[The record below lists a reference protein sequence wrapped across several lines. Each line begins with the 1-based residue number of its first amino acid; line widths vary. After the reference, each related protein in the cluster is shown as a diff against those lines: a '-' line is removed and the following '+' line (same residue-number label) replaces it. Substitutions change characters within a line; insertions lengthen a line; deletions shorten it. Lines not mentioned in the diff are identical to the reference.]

1 MKYMKKL
8 MTLLAVL
15 TLALAMAVPAFAE
28 SGTASST
35 GMITIDNAV
44 TGTTYKAYRI
54 FDLESYDTGKN
65 AYSYK
70 LNSAWNGFP
79 AYSTTIDGNTVSAT
93 DFFSVNSAGYIEWN
107 GAKKDAGADF
117 AKLAKAFAVE
127 KNIACDK
134 AETASSA
141 TVTFAD
147 LTLGYYLVDT
157 SLGSLCSLDTTDPSV
172 TIKEKNSDT
181 TIEKKIVITGITGDE
196 KVDSNSAGIG
206 DTVNFSITI
215 TVKDG
220 APKNYVLH
228 DKLSGLTFDSD
239 SLKVKIGATT
249 LTPNTDY
256 TLETN
261 PTDGDS
267 FDVKFTNGKL
277 KPNDVVVVT
286 YSATVAANATIAGA
300 GNKNTAKLVYNGKDS
315 TEEETTT
322 YVWKL
327 NVHKYTLDSTN
338 KEVAL
343 SGAKFVLYRMDGTD
357 KKYYAKLTGGKIDS
371 WVTNQSDATTLET
384 SGEGDILI
392 EGLNVGTYYL
402 EETEAPA
409 GYNKLTEPIEVEITA
424 TTSATNSGKVAP
436 CTAKQI
442 PKQAA
447 LTIQRITSVHFKPE
461 FIGCHLNIWLKMAH
475 TRLTKGIPTSKIPA
489 MYITMA
495 DSGEVGSTTS
505 AIGKREM
512 RAAPPPTATAIA
524 ANNSATNTTP
534 NTNSIGLQIMA
545 NITRQIFNSQPT
557 TITSVSPNFCKKV
570 RGLSDLI

>member
-28 SGTASST
+28 SGTANST
-35 GMITIDNAV
+35 GTITIDNAV

-54 FDLESYDTGKN
+54 FDLESYDKGKD

-70 LNSAWNGFP
+70 LSTKWENFP
-79 AYSTTIDGNTVSAT
+79 AYRTTIDGNTVSAT
-93 DFFSVNSAGYIEWN
+93 DFFSVNSAGYIEWSD
-107 GAKKDAGADF
+107 AKKYAGADF
-117 AKLAKAFAVE
+117 AKLAKAFVDANSIE
-127 KNIACDK
+127 CDK
-134 AETASSA
+134 TETATGA
-141 TVTFAD
+141 TVIFTN

-172 TIKEKNSDT
+172 TINEKNSDT
-181 TIEKKIVITGITGDE
+181 TIEKKIVITGIAGDE

-220 APKNYVLH
+220 APKGYVLH

-256 TLETN
+256 TLETT
-261 PTDGDS
+261 PADGDS
-267 FDVKFTNGKL
+267 FDVNFTDGKL

-402 EETEAPA
+402 KETEAPA

-424 TTSATNSGKVAP
+424 TTSATNGSETVKYKNSSETSYTPATDATVKV
-436 CTAKQI
+436 
-442 PKQAA
+442 
-447 LTIQRITSVHFKPE
+447 L
-461 FIGCHLNIWLKMAH
+461 
-475 TRLTKGIPTSKIPA
+475 
-489 MYITMA
+489 
-495 DSGEVGSTTS
+495 
-505 AIGKREM
+505 
-512 RAAPPPTATAIA
+512 
-524 ANNSATNTTP
+524 NSAGTQLPSTGGIGTTLFYVIGGVLMAVAAVLLV
-534 NTNSIGLQIMA
+534 TKKRMNS
-545 NITRQIFNSQPT
+545 
-557 TITSVSPNFCKKV
+557 K
-570 RGLSDLI
+570 

>member
-15 TLALAMAVPAFAE
+15 TLALAMAVPAFAA
-28 SGTASST
+28 SITGT
-35 GMITIDNAV
+35 ITIDNAV

-54 FDLESYDTGKN
+54 FDLESYDTDKN

-70 LNSAWNGFP
+70 LNSAWSGFP
-79 AYSTTIDGNTVSAT
+79 AYSTTIDGNTVSAST
-93 DFFSVNSAGYIEWN
+93 FFSVNSAGYIEWN

-127 KNIACDK
+127 KSIACDK
-134 AETASSA
+134 TETATDA
-141 TVTFAD
+141 TVTFTN

-157 SLGSLCSLDTTDPSV
+157 SLGSLCSLDTTAPSV

-181 TIEKKIVITGITGDE
+181 TIEKKIVITGDE

-220 APKNYVLH
+220 DPKNYVLH

-239 SLKVKIGATT
+239 SLKVKIGTTT
-249 LTPNTDY
+249 LNPNTDY

-267 FDVKFTNGKL
+267 FDVNFTDGKL

-402 EETEAPA
+402 KETEAPA

-424 TTSATNSGKVAP
+424 TTSATSGSETVQYKNSSETSYTPATDATVKV
-436 CTAKQI
+436 
-442 PKQAA
+442 
-447 LTIQRITSVHFKPE
+447 L
-461 FIGCHLNIWLKMAH
+461 
-475 TRLTKGIPTSKIPA
+475 
-489 MYITMA
+489 
-495 DSGEVGSTTS
+495 
-505 AIGKREM
+505 
-512 RAAPPPTATAIA
+512 
-524 ANNSATNTTP
+524 NSAGTQLPSTGGIGTTLFYV
-534 NTNSIGLQIMA
+534 IGGVLMA
-545 NITRQIFNSQPT
+545 VAAVLLVT
-557 TITSVSPNFCKKV
+557 KK
-570 RGLSDLI
+570 RMNNK

>member
-15 TLALAMAVPAFAE
+15 TLALAMAVPAFAA

-35 GMITIDNAV
+35 GKITIDNAV

-54 FDLESYDTGKN
+54 FDLESYDTDKN

-79 AYSTTIDGNTVSAT
+79 TYSTTIDGNTVSAT

-117 AKLAKAFAVE
+117 AKLAKAFVDA
-127 KNIACDK
+127 NSIACDK
-134 AETASSA
+134 KETASGA
-141 TVTFAD
+141 TVTFTD

-157 SLGSLCSLDTTDPSV
+157 SLGSLCSLDTTAPSV

-181 TIEKKIVITGITGDE
+181 TIEKKIVIDGDE

-206 DTVNFSITI
+206 DTVNFEITI

-220 APKNYVLH
+220 APTDYVLH

-239 SLKVKIGATT
+239 SLKVKVGTRE
-249 LTPNTDY
+249 LTANTDY
-256 TLETN
+256 TLVAN

-267 FDVKFTNGKL
+267 FDVEFINGKL

-286 YSATVAANATIAGA
+286 YSATVAADATIAGA
-300 GNKNTAKLVYNGKDS
+300 GNKNTAQLEYNGKHS
-315 TEEETTT
+315 TKEETTT

-327 NVHKYTLDSTN
+327 NVHKYALNSTN
-338 KEVAL
+338 DEVAL
-343 SGAKFVLYRMDGTD
+343 SGAKFVLYRMDGGT
-357 KKYYAKLTGGKIDS
+357 KKYAKLTNDKIDG
-371 WVTNQSDATTLET
+371 WVNDKGNATTLET
-384 SGEGDILI
+384 SGTGDILI
-392 EGLNVGTYYL
+392 EGLNEGTYYL

-424 TTSATNSGKVAP
+424 TTSVTSGSETVQYKNSSESSYTKATDATVKVLNKAGTQLPSTGGIGTTLFYVIGGGLMAVAAVLLVTKKRMNSK
-436 CTAKQI
+436 
-442 PKQAA
+442 
-447 LTIQRITSVHFKPE
+447 
-461 FIGCHLNIWLKMAH
+461 
-475 TRLTKGIPTSKIPA
+475 
-489 MYITMA
+489 
-495 DSGEVGSTTS
+495 
-505 AIGKREM
+505 
-512 RAAPPPTATAIA
+512 
-524 ANNSATNTTP
+524 
-534 NTNSIGLQIMA
+534 
-545 NITRQIFNSQPT
+545 
-557 TITSVSPNFCKKV
+557 
-570 RGLSDLI
+570 

>member
-44 TGTTYKAYRI
+44 TRTTYKAYRI
-54 FDLESYDTGKN
+54 FDLESYDTDKN

-70 LNSAWNGFP
+70 LSTKWENFP
-79 AYSTTIDGNTVSAT
+79 EYSTTIDGNTVSAT
-93 DFFSVNSAGYIEWN
+93 DFFSVNLAGYIEWKD
-107 GAKKDAGADF
+107 AKKDAGADF
-117 AKLAKAFAVE
+117 AKLAKAFVDA
-127 KNIACDK
+127 NSIACDK
-134 AETASSA
+134 EETASGA
-141 TVTFAD
+141 TVTFTD

-157 SLGSLCSLDTTDPSV
+157 SLGSLCSLDTTAPSV

-181 TIEKKIVITGITGDE
+181 TIEKKIVIAGDE

-228 DKLSGLTFDSD
+228 DKLSGLTFNPN
-239 SLKVKIGATT
+239 SLEVKVGTAT
-249 LTPNTDY
+249 LTANTDY
-256 TLETN
+256 TLETT

-267 FDVKFTNGKL
+267 FDVKFTDGNL

-286 YSATVAANATIAGA
+286 YSATVAADATIAGA
-300 GNKNTAKLVYNGKDS
+300 GNKNTANLEYNGKHS
-315 TEEETTT
+315 TKEETTT

-327 NVHKYTLDSTN
+327 NVHKYTLDSTT

-343 SGAKFVLYRMDGTD
+343 SGAKFVLYRKEGTD
-357 KKYYAKLTGGKIDS
+357 KKYYAKLAGGKIDG

-384 SGEGDILI
+384 TGTGDISI

-402 EETEAPA
+402 EETEAPV
-409 GYNKLTEPIEVEITA
+409 GYNKLTKPIEVKITA
-424 TTSATNSGKVAP
+424 TPDATGVSETVEYRNQNDSTYTPATNAIVKVLNKAGTQLP
-436 CTAKQI
+436 STGGIGTTLFYVIGGVLMAV
-442 PKQAA
+442 AA
-447 LTIQRITSVHFKPE
+447 VLLV
-461 FIGCHLNIWLKMAH
+461 
-475 TRLTKGIPTSKIPA
+475 TK
-489 MYITMA
+489 
-495 DSGEVGSTTS
+495 
-505 AIGKREM
+505 KRM
-512 RAAPPPTATAIA
+512 
-524 ANNSATNTTP
+524 NN
-534 NTNSIGLQIMA
+534 
-545 NITRQIFNSQPT
+545 
-557 TITSVSPNFCKKV
+557 K
-570 RGLSDLI
+570 

>member
-1 MKYMKKL
+1 MWTTQTKLFEQGDIKPMKYMKKL

-15 TLALAMAVPAFAE
+15 TLALAMAVPAFA
-28 SGTASST
+28 ASST
-35 GMITIDNAV
+35 GTITIDNAV

-54 FDLESYDTGKN
+54 FDLESYDTDKN

-127 KNIACDK
+127 KSIACDK
-134 AETASSA
+134 TETATDA
-141 TVTFAD
+141 TVTFTN

-157 SLGSLCSLDTTDPSV
+157 SLGSLCSLDTTAPSV

-181 TIEKKIVITGITGDE
+181 TIEKKIVINGDE

-220 APKNYVLH
+220 DPKNYVLH

-239 SLKVKIGATT
+239 SLEVKVGTT
-249 LTPNTDY
+249 KLNAGTDY

-286 YSATVAANATIAGA
+286 YSATVAANATIGGE
-300 GNKNTAKLVYNGKDS
+300 GNTNKAKLEYSGKVS
-315 TEEETTT
+315 TEEKTTT

-327 NVHKYTLDSTN
+327 NVHKYTLNSTN
-338 KEVAL
+338 DEVAL
-343 SGAKFVLYRMDGTD
+343 NGAKFVLYRKDGTD
-357 KKYYAKLTGGKIDS
+357 KKYYAKLTGGKIDG

-384 SGEGDILI
+384 TGTGDISI

-409 GYNKLTEPIEVEITA
+409 GYNKLTGPIEVEITA
-424 TTSATNSGKVAP
+424 TTSVTSGSETVQYKNLSESSYTLATDATVKVLNKAGTQLP
-436 CTAKQI
+436 STGGIGTTLFYVIGGGLMAV
-442 PKQAA
+442 AA
-447 LTIQRITSVHFKPE
+447 VLLV
-461 FIGCHLNIWLKMAH
+461 
-475 TRLTKGIPTSKIPA
+475 TK
-489 MYITMA
+489 
-495 DSGEVGSTTS
+495 
-505 AIGKREM
+505 KRM
-512 RAAPPPTATAIA
+512 
-524 ANNSATNTTP
+524 NN
-534 NTNSIGLQIMA
+534 
-545 NITRQIFNSQPT
+545 
-557 TITSVSPNFCKKV
+557 K
-570 RGLSDLI
+570 

>member
-15 TLALAMAVPAFAE
+15 TLALAMAVPAFAA
-28 SGTASST
+28 SITGT
-35 GMITIDNAV
+35 ITIDNAV

-54 FDLESYDTGKN
+54 FDLESYDTDKN

-79 AYSTTIDGNTVSAT
+79 TYSTTIDGNTVSAT
-93 DFFSVNSAGYIEWN
+93 DFFSVNSAGYIEWKD
-107 GAKKDAGADF
+107 AKKEAGADF
-117 AKLAKAFAVE
+117 AKLAKAFVDA
-127 KNIACDK
+127 NSIACDK
-134 AETASSA
+134 EETASGA
-141 TVTFAD
+141 TVTFTD

-206 DTVNFSITI
+206 DTVNFKITI

-220 APKNYVLH
+220 DPKNYVLH
-228 DKLSGLTFDSD
+228 DNLSGLTFNPD
-239 SLKVKIGATT
+239 SLEVKVGATK
-249 LTPNTDY
+249 LTANTDY

-261 PTDGDS
+261 PADGDS

-286 YSATVAANATIAGA
+286 YSATVAADATIAGA
-300 GNKNTAKLVYNGKDS
+300 GNKNTAKLEYNGKHS

-343 SGAKFVLYRMDGTD
+343 SGAKFVLYRMDGGAR
-357 KKYYAKLTGGKIDS
+357 KYAKLTNNKIDG
-371 WVTNQSDATTLET
+371 WVNDKGNATTLET
-384 SGEGDILI
+384 SGTGDILI

-424 TTSATNSGKVAP
+424 TTSVTSGSETVQYKNSSETSYTPATDATVKV
-436 CTAKQI
+436 
-442 PKQAA
+442 
-447 LTIQRITSVHFKPE
+447 L
-461 FIGCHLNIWLKMAH
+461 
-475 TRLTKGIPTSKIPA
+475 
-489 MYITMA
+489 
-495 DSGEVGSTTS
+495 
-505 AIGKREM
+505 
-512 RAAPPPTATAIA
+512 
-524 ANNSATNTTP
+524 NSAGTQLPSTGGIGTTLFYV
-534 NTNSIGLQIMA
+534 IGGVLMA
-545 NITRQIFNSQPT
+545 VAAVLLVT
-557 TITSVSPNFCKKV
+557 KK
-570 RGLSDLI
+570 RMNNK

>member
-8 MTLLAVL
+8 ITLLAVL
-15 TLALAMAVPAFAE
+15 TLALAMAVPAFAA
-28 SGTASST
+28 GNT

-54 FDLESYDTGKN
+54 FDLESYDTDKN

-70 LNSAWNGFP
+70 LSSAWSGFP
-79 AYSTTIDGNTVSAT
+79 AYSTTIDSNTVRAA

-107 GAKKDAGADF
+107 DAKKNAGADF

-127 KNIACDK
+127 KSIACDK
-134 AETASSA
+134 TETATDA
-141 TVTFAD
+141 TVTFTN

-157 SLGSLCSLDTTDPSV
+157 SLGSLCSLDTTAPSV

-181 TIEKKIVITGITGDE
+181 TIEKKIVITGDE

-220 APKNYVLH
+220 APKDYVLH
-228 DKLSGLTFDSD
+228 DKLSGLTFNSN
-239 SLKVKIGATT
+239 SLEVKVGTKT

-256 TLETN
+256 TLVTN

-267 FDVKFTNGKL
+267 FDVEFKDGKL
-277 KPNDVVVVT
+277 KTNDVVVVT

-300 GNKNTAKLVYNGKDS
+300 GNKNTAHLEYNGKHS
-315 TEEETTT
+315 TKEETTT

-343 SGAKFVLYRMDGTD
+343 SGAKFVLYRKDGTD
-357 KKYYAKLTGGKIDS
+357 KKYYAKLAGGKIDG

-392 EGLNVGTYYL
+392 EGLNEGTYYL

-409 GYNKLTEPIEVEITA
+409 GYNKLTEPIEVKITA
-424 TTSATNSGKVAP
+424 TPDATGVSETVEYRNQNDSTYTPATNAIVKVLNKAGTQLP
-436 CTAKQI
+436 STGGIGTTLFYVIGGVLMAV
-442 PKQAA
+442 AA
-447 LTIQRITSVHFKPE
+447 VLLV
-461 FIGCHLNIWLKMAH
+461 
-475 TRLTKGIPTSKIPA
+475 TK
-489 MYITMA
+489 
-495 DSGEVGSTTS
+495 
-505 AIGKREM
+505 KRM
-512 RAAPPPTATAIA
+512 
-524 ANNSATNTTP
+524 NN
-534 NTNSIGLQIMA
+534 
-545 NITRQIFNSQPT
+545 
-557 TITSVSPNFCKKV
+557 K
-570 RGLSDLI
+570 

>member
-15 TLALAMAVPAFAE
+15 TLALAMAVPAFAA

-35 GMITIDNAV
+35 GKITIDNAV

-54 FDLESYDTGKN
+54 FDLESYDTNKDV
-65 AYSYK
+65 YSYK
-70 LNSAWNGFP
+70 LNTNWKDFP
-79 AYSTTIDGNTVSAT
+79 EYSTTIDGKEVRAT

-107 GAKKDAGADF
+107 DAKKNAGADF

-127 KNIACDK
+127 NNIACDK

-141 TVTFAD
+141 TVTFTD

-157 SLGSLCSLDTTDPSV
+157 SLGSLCSLDTTAPSV

-181 TIEKKIVITGITGDE
+181 TIEKKIVITGTTGDE

-228 DKLSGLTFDSD
+228 DKLSGLTFDPD
-239 SLKVKIGATT
+239 SLKVKIGTTT

-256 TLETN
+256 TLVTN

-267 FDVKFTNGKL
+267 FDVKFTDGKL
-277 KPNDVVVVT
+277 KTNDEVVVT
-286 YSATVAANATIAGA
+286 YSATVATDAAIAGA
-300 GNKNTAKLVYNGKDS
+300 GNTNKAKLEYNGKHS

-327 NVHKYTLDSTN
+327 NVHKYTLNSTN
-338 KEVAL
+338 NEVAL
-343 SGAKFVLYRMDGTD
+343 SGAKFVLYRMDGDTKEYATLTNNKIDGWVTD
-357 KKYYAKLTGGKIDS
+357 KGG
-371 WVTNQSDATTLET
+371 ATTLVT

-402 EETEAPA
+402 EETEAPV
-409 GYNKLTEPIEVEITA
+409 GYNKLTKPIEVKITA
-424 TTSATNSGKVAP
+424 TPDATGVSETVEYRNQNDSTYTPATNAIVKVLNKAGTQLP
-436 CTAKQI
+436 STGGIGTTLFYVIGGVLMAV
-442 PKQAA
+442 AA
-447 LTIQRITSVHFKPE
+447 VLLV
-461 FIGCHLNIWLKMAH
+461 
-475 TRLTKGIPTSKIPA
+475 TK
-489 MYITMA
+489 
-495 DSGEVGSTTS
+495 
-505 AIGKREM
+505 KRM
-512 RAAPPPTATAIA
+512 
-524 ANNSATNTTP
+524 NN
-534 NTNSIGLQIMA
+534 
-545 NITRQIFNSQPT
+545 
-557 TITSVSPNFCKKV
+557 K
-570 RGLSDLI
+570 

>member
-8 MTLLAVL
+8 ITLLAVL
-15 TLALAMAVPAFAE
+15 TLALAMAVPAFA
-28 SGTASST
+28 ASST
-35 GMITIDNAV
+35 GTITIDNAV

-54 FDLESYDTGKN
+54 FDLESYDTDKN

-70 LNSAWNGFP
+70 LNTKWNDFST
-79 AYSTTIDGNTVSAT
+79 YSTTIDSNTVSAT

-141 TVTFAD
+141 TVTFTD

-157 SLGSLCSLDTTDPSV
+157 SLGSLCSLDTTAPSV

-181 TIEKKIVITGITGDE
+181 TIEKKIVINGDE

-220 APKNYVLH
+220 APKDYVLH
-228 DKLSGLTFDSD
+228 DKLSGLTFDPD
-239 SLKVKIGATT
+239 SLEVKVGTT
-249 LTPNTDY
+249 KLTANTDY

-261 PTDGDS
+261 PVDGDS
-267 FDVKFTNGKL
+267 FDVKFKDGIL

-315 TEEETTT
+315 TKEETTT

-327 NVHKYTLDSTN
+327 NVHKYALNSTN
-338 KEVAL
+338 DEVAL
-343 SGAKFVLYRMDGTD
+343 SGAKFVLYRMDGGT
-357 KKYYAKLTGGKIDS
+357 KKYAKLTNDKING
-371 WVTNQSDATTLET
+371 WVNDKGNATTLET
-384 SGEGDILI
+384 SGTGDILI

-424 TTSATNSGKVAP
+424 TTSVTSGSETVQYKNLNESSYTPATDATVKVLNKAGTQLP
-436 CTAKQI
+436 STGGIGTTLFYVIGGVLMAV
-442 PKQAA
+442 AA
-447 LTIQRITSVHFKPE
+447 VLLV
-461 FIGCHLNIWLKMAH
+461 
-475 TRLTKGIPTSKIPA
+475 TK
-489 MYITMA
+489 
-495 DSGEVGSTTS
+495 
-505 AIGKREM
+505 KRM
-512 RAAPPPTATAIA
+512 
-524 ANNSATNTTP
+524 NN
-534 NTNSIGLQIMA
+534 
-545 NITRQIFNSQPT
+545 
-557 TITSVSPNFCKKV
+557 K
-570 RGLSDLI
+570 

>member
-15 TLALAMAVPAFAE
+15 TLALAMAVPAFA
-28 SGTASST
+28 ASST

-54 FDLESYDTGKN
+54 FDLESYDTDKN

-70 LNSAWNGFP
+70 LNTNWKDFP
-79 AYSTTIDGNTVSAT
+79 EYSTTIDGKEVRAT

-107 GAKKDAGADF
+107 DAKKNAGADF
-117 AKLAKAFAVE
+117 AKLAKAFVDA
-127 KNIACDK
+127 NSIACDK
-134 AETASSA
+134 KETASGA
-141 TVTFAD
+141 TVTFTD

-157 SLGSLCSLDTTDPSV
+157 SLGSLCSLDTTAPSV

-181 TIEKKIVITGITGDE
+181 TIEKKIVITGTTGDE

-220 APKNYVLH
+220 APKDYVLH

-277 KPNDVVVVT
+277 KTNDEVVVT
-286 YSATVAANATIAGA
+286 YSATVAADATIAGA
-300 GNKNTAKLVYNGKDS
+300 GNKNTANLEYNGKHS
-315 TEEETTT
+315 TKEETTT

-343 SGAKFVLYRMDGTD
+343 SGAKFVLYRMDGGD

-402 EETEAPA
+402 EETEAPV
-409 GYNKLTEPIEVEITA
+409 GYNKLTKPIEVKITA
-424 TTSATNSGKVAP
+424 TPDATGVSETVEYRNQNDSTYTPATNAIVKVLNKAGTQLP
-436 CTAKQI
+436 STGGIGTTLFYVIGGVLMAV
-442 PKQAA
+442 AA
-447 LTIQRITSVHFKPE
+447 VLLV
-461 FIGCHLNIWLKMAH
+461 
-475 TRLTKGIPTSKIPA
+475 TK
-489 MYITMA
+489 
-495 DSGEVGSTTS
+495 
-505 AIGKREM
+505 KRM
-512 RAAPPPTATAIA
+512 
-524 ANNSATNTTP
+524 NN
-534 NTNSIGLQIMA
+534 
-545 NITRQIFNSQPT
+545 
-557 TITSVSPNFCKKV
+557 K
-570 RGLSDLI
+570 

>member
-8 MTLLAVL
+8 ITLLAVL
-15 TLALAMAVPAFAE
+15 TLALAMAVPAFA
-28 SGTASST
+28 ASST
-35 GMITIDNAV
+35 GTITIDNAV

-54 FDLESYDTGKN
+54 FDLESYDTDKN

-70 LNSAWNGFP
+70 LNTKWNDFST
-79 AYSTTIDGNTVSAT
+79 YSTTIDSNTVSAT

-141 TVTFAD
+141 TVTFTD

-157 SLGSLCSLDTTDPSV
+157 SLGSLCSLDTTAPSV

-181 TIEKKIVITGITGDE
+181 TIEKKIVITGTTGDE

-228 DKLSGLTFDSD
+228 DKLSGLTFDPD
-239 SLKVKIGATT
+239 SLEVKVGTT
-249 LTPNTDY
+249 KLIANTDY

-267 FDVKFTNGKL
+267 FDVNFTNGKL
-277 KPNDVVVVT
+277 QTNDVVVVT
-286 YSATVAANATIAGA
+286 YSATVATDAAIAGA
-300 GNKNTAKLVYNGKDS
+300 GNTNKAKLEYNGKHS

-327 NVHKYTLDSTN
+327 NVHKYALDSKN
-338 KEVAL
+338 KEVTL
-343 SGAKFVLYRMDGTD
+343 SGAKFVLYRMDGDT
-357 KKYYAKLTGGKIDS
+357 KEYAKLTNNKIDG
-371 WVTNQSDATTLET
+371 WVTDKGDATTLET
-384 SGEGDILI
+384 NGAGDILI

-402 EETEAPA
+402 EETEAPV
-409 GYNKLTEPIEVEITA
+409 GYNKLTEPIEVKITA
-424 TTSATNSGKVAP
+424 TSDATGVSETVEYRNQNDSTYTPATDATVKVLNKAGTQLP
-436 CTAKQI
+436 STGGIGTTLFYVIGGVLMAV
-442 PKQAA
+442 AA
-447 LTIQRITSVHFKPE
+447 VLLV
-461 FIGCHLNIWLKMAH
+461 
-475 TRLTKGIPTSKIPA
+475 TK
-489 MYITMA
+489 
-495 DSGEVGSTTS
+495 
-505 AIGKREM
+505 KRM
-512 RAAPPPTATAIA
+512 
-524 ANNSATNTTP
+524 NN
-534 NTNSIGLQIMA
+534 
-545 NITRQIFNSQPT
+545 
-557 TITSVSPNFCKKV
+557 K
-570 RGLSDLI
+570 

>member
-15 TLALAMAVPAFAE
+15 TLALAMAVPAFA
-28 SGTASST
+28 ASST
-35 GMITIDNAV
+35 GTITIDNAV

-54 FDLESYDTGKN
+54 FDLESYDTDKN

-127 KNIACDK
+127 KSIACDK
-134 AETASSA
+134 TETATDA
-141 TVTFAD
+141 TVTFTN

-157 SLGSLCSLDTTDPSV
+157 SLGSLCSLDTTAPSV

-181 TIEKKIVITGITGDE
+181 TIEKKIVINGDE

-220 APKNYVLH
+220 DPKNYVLH

-239 SLKVKIGATT
+239 SLEVKVGTT
-249 LTPNTDY
+249 KLNAGTDY

-286 YSATVAANATIAGA
+286 YSATVAANATIGGE
-300 GNKNTAKLVYNGKDS
+300 GNTNKAKLEYCGKVS
-315 TEEETTT
+315 TEEKTTT

-327 NVHKYTLDSTN
+327 NVHKYTLNSTN
-338 KEVAL
+338 DEVAL
-343 SGAKFVLYRMDGTD
+343 NGAKFVLYRKDGTD
-357 KKYYAKLTGGKIDS
+357 KKYYAKLTGGKIDG

-384 SGEGDILI
+384 TGTGDISI

-409 GYNKLTEPIEVEITA
+409 GYNKLTGPIEVEITA
-424 TTSATNSGKVAP
+424 TTSAT
-436 CTAKQI
+436 
-442 PKQAA
+442 
-447 LTIQRITSVHFKPE
+447 
-461 FIGCHLNIWLKMAH
+461 
-475 TRLTKGIPTSKIPA
+475 
-489 MYITMA
+489 
-495 DSGEVGSTTS
+495 
-505 AIGKREM
+505 
-512 RAAPPPTATAIA
+512 
-524 ANNSATNTTP
+524 
-534 NTNSIGLQIMA
+534 
-545 NITRQIFNSQPT
+545 
-557 TITSVSPNFCKKV
+557 SVSETVEYRNSSETSYTQATDATVKVLNKAGTQLPSTGGIGTTLFYVIGGVLMAVAAVLLVTKK
-570 RGLSDLI
+570 RMNNK